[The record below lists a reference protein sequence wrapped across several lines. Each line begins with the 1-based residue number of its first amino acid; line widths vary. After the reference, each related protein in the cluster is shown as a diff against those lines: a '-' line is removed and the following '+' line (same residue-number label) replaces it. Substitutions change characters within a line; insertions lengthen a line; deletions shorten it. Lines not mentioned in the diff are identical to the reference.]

1 MNIRKAN
8 LFDIPQL
15 QLLYQKQFETLQ
27 EYQPIYFKADL
38 PAVDFLVET
47 IESDDC
53 EFIIAEDNETLIGMV
68 ALFIEETLPYEC
80 FVPHRYLN
88 FADIYVAPSYRNK
101 AIGKHLIAAVKKWA
115 IEKQVDY
122 IELLVLKQNQKA
134 YDLYLREE
142 FEPMHTVMRYTVKPF

>member
-1 MNIRKAN
+1 MTIREAT
-8 LFDIPQL
+8 LSDIPQL

-27 EYQPIYFKADL
+27 KYQPTYFKADL
-38 PAVDFLVET
+38 PAVDFLQET

-53 EFIIAEDNETLIGMV
+53 EFIIAEDNGTLIGMV

-88 FADIYVAPSYRNK
+88 FADIYVAPAYRNQT
-101 AIGKHLIAAVKKWA
+101 IGKQLINAVKQWA
-115 IEKQVDY
+115 FIKQVDY

-142 FEPMHTVMRYTVKPF
+142 FEPVHTVMRYTMK